1 MKKIIT
7 AFLLIT
13 IILLACRSSSHSG
26 KLIQSPG
33 DIKADEYTINTLADT
48 NLLTRNGAILFIP
61 AGSLKSTRQSVTLEI
76 KEAYTM
82 EQMIRSG
89 LTTKAGEELL
99 SSGGMI
105 EVTPKAGE
113 EVTITKPIKIAIP
126 GRQLNGQ
133 MKLFKGEKAA
143 DGSINWGNP
152 APLPDNPQLNMIMT
166 GQRLFRQNCASCH
179 AIGRD
184 VTGPDLAHFLK
195 RFSGDTLL
203 VRGYLLHLPRF
214 NNGEAGWTEVGF
226 INDQKLRS
234 KLNHID
240 PSLLENQ
247 WLYFCNLKAQY
258 GSIGTA
264 FPDLDE
270 TMLTGI
276 YQYIQNESERLNLP
290 LPPTAIITN
299 ECIDSCIQYYSQRQ
313 SLERERD
320 HANWRMD
327 SLEKIKKGLSVE
339 ERHIQ
344 ISPDTTP
351 SVPAIPTPLN
361 NSPIRFEDIVSP
373 DNKQSLYYQ
382 FSIESFG
389 WYNVDVLLKEL
400 NGSVKSEL
408 SVRITGEQSND
419 AEVFLIIP
427 STQTYTKAGKKK
439 DQPDQLVFAYND
451 GSIYLPQQT
460 TAYILAIA
468 ETKNSVAF
476 VIKHFTT
483 GLKQDFEISLQKA
496 DPETFNEAIR
506 RLNLNGIS
514 IKAAETPNAPLL
526 RKTEKEI
533 QNLDSALKKLEQL
546 RPRNCDCDCL
556 LKKDSSNT
564 TMPLTEN
571 LVK

>member
-7 AFLLIT
+7 ALLLIT
-13 IILLACRSSSHSG
+13 IVLLACRSSSHSG
-26 KLIQSPG
+26 KLLQKPA

-61 AGSLKSTRQSVTLEI
+61 AGSLKSSQPSVTLEI

-105 EVTPKAGE
+105 EVTPKSGE
-113 EVTITKPIKIAIP
+113 EVTIIKPIKIAIP
-126 GRQLNGQ
+126 GRQLNEN
-133 MKLFKGEKAA
+133 MKLFKGGKAE

-152 APLPDNPQLNMIMT
+152 APLPENPQLNMIRK
-166 GQRLFRQNCASCH
+166 GQGLFQQSCASCH
-179 AIGRD
+179 SNGKRL
-184 VTGPDLAHFLK
+184 TGPDLAHFLK

-203 VRGYLLHLPRF
+203 VRGYSLHLP
-214 NNGEAGWTEVGF
+214 F
-226 INDQKLRS
+226 INRDSDAWFDLNSITDKGLRDKLS
-234 KLNHID
+234 HID
-240 PSLLENQ
+240 PSLWQNQ
-247 WLYFCNLKAQY
+247 WLYFCNQKSQY
-258 GSIGTA
+258 GSLGLA
-264 FPDLDE
+264 YPGLSEADL
-270 TMLTGI
+270 TSI

-290 LPPTAIITN
+290 IPVNAIPN
-299 ECIDSCIQYYSQRQ
+299 DCIDSCYQYKNQKKILIQKREAAEVKMDTLKKDKH
-313 SLERERD
+313 SL
-320 HANWRMD
+320 
-327 SLEKIKKGLSVE
+327 SKEKRI
-339 ERHIQ
+339 IP
-344 ISPDTTP
+344 ITPDTTP
-351 SVPAIPTPLN
+351 VNSSVPPPVN
-361 NSPIRFEDIVSP
+361 NSPIRIEDIVEP
-373 DNKQSLYYQ
+373 ENKKSLYYQ
-382 FSIESFG
+382 FNIESFG
-389 WYNVDVLLKEL
+389 WYNVDVLLKEVD
-400 NGSVKSEL
+400 GSVKSDL
-408 SVRITGEQSND
+408 SVRLTGEHSND

-476 VIKHFTT
+476 VIKPFTT
-483 GLKQDFEISLQKA
+483 GLKQEFEISLQTA

-526 RKTEKEI
+526 RDTEKEI
-533 QNLDSALKKLEQL
+533 QNLDSALKNLEQL

-556 LKKDSSNT
+556 QIWDSFVQASPVADNS
-564 TMPLTEN
+564 
-571 LVK
+571 VK